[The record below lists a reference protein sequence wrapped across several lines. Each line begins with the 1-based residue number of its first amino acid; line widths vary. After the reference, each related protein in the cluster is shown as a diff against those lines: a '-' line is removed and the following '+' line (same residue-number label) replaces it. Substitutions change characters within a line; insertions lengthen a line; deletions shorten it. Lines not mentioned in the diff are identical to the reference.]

1 MKGLKKLPLAIAIS
15 SVMAATAQAELKA
28 LEDEVMSEMT
38 GQSGITIEMEM
49 QAEVGAV
56 TYTDEGSI
64 RLEGITLDNDGG
76 ALNQTIEI
84 DMIEKSDLAA
94 GPGAATKAAGDIIK
108 VGISSM
114 EMDVQV
120 DAIRTGDA
128 SAASLGQLNLED
140 VAMSG
145 TDMYVYALDGK
156 KGIGVDAIVNQSIG
170 RVSFRDVDVASDGT
184 VTNGALDG
192 GTIALNDISI
202 STLDMTGTEIT
213 IVDGAENAFGTNDA
227 VKINMP
233 GINDGTISIG
243 GIQIGSATDDS
254 YDQFNQT
261 IGAVELDGLTL
272 AGTEMYVYAPDTGS
286 GIRVTQTMN
295 VSLDEVTYV
304 SGVLDSAT
312 AAKSADAIGAALT
325 AQGLNDYANAAAA
338 QAAFTTAQSDLGNYQ
353 AMGTQQAIIDDEIAN
368 NGVVEAD
375 SNTHTAA
382 YTNAIAARDTA
393 AGNLSGNYANAAEAT
408 LDANSAGARLT
419 AQYPAADNYYG
430 NGGSRTGDG
439 VGSLTLSNVSFTA
452 DQSTVAIDVLD
463 GGSTD
468 QLVIDAP
475 MTNANISIGAINVGD
490 GNLGGLAIS
499 GLNMTTNSIS
509 VYAH

>member
-28 LEDEVMSEMT
+28 LEDEAMSEMT

-64 RLEGITLDNDGG
+64 RLEGITLDNNGG

-84 DMIEKSDLAA
+84 DMLEKSDLAA
-94 GPGAATKAAGDIIK
+94 GPGAATKAAGDVIK

-114 EMDVQV
+114 EMDVEV

-145 TDMYVYALDGK
+145 TEMYVYALDGK
-156 KGIGVDAIVNQSIG
+156 KGIGVDAVINQSIG
-170 RVSFRDVDVASDGT
+170 RVSFTDIDPNAA
-184 VTNGALDG
+184 NGAEDG
-192 GTIALNDISI
+192 GTIALNDIKI
-202 STLDMTGTEIT
+202 STLDMTGTEVT
-213 IVDGAENAFGTNDA
+213 VVDGAENPYGTFDA
-227 VKINMP
+227 VKVTMP
-233 GINDGTISIG
+233 GINNGSISVG
-243 GIQIGSATDDS
+243 GIQVGSATNDD

-261 IGAVELDGLTL
+261 IGAVELNGLNL
-272 AGTEMYVYAPDTGS
+272 AGTDMYVYAPDTGS
-286 GIRVTQTMN
+286 GIRVTQQMN
-295 VSLDEVTYV
+295 VTLGEVTYV
-304 SGVLDSAT
+304 AGVLDADT
-312 AAKSADAIGAALT
+312 ADKTVAALT
-325 AQGLNDYANAAAA
+325 AKKAQVDGLIGTLDPVADAA
-338 QAAFTTAQSDLGNYQ
+338 QIAQLTAASNDLGNK
-353 AMGTQQAIIDDEIAN
+353 IA
-368 NGVVEAD
+368 VAD
-375 SNTHTAA
+375 KV
-382 YTNAIAARDTA
+382 
-393 AGNLSGNYANAAEAT
+393 
-408 LDANSAGARLT
+408 
-419 AQYPAADNYYG
+419 YYKSTEL
-430 NGGSRTGDG
+430 GGSGRTGDG
-439 VGSLTLSNVSFTA
+439 VGSVTLSNVSLTS
-452 DQSTVAIDVLD
+452 DVSTVAIDVNA
-463 GGSTD
+463 SN

-475 MTNANISIGAINVGD
+475 MTNANISVGAINVGD